1 MIKVRSLIIGLIKL
15 YQYLLSPFL
24 GQNCRFHPTCSQY
37 AVEAINEHGVLKGGY
52 LSMRRIIKC
61 HPFNEGGL
69 DPVPKKQDKPLNIDK
84 N

>member
-1 MIKVRSLIIGLIKL
+1 
-15 YQYLLSPFL
+15 
-24 GQNCRFHPTCSQY
+24 
-37 AVEAINEHGVLKGGY
+37 VLKGGY

-69 DPVPKKQDKPLNIDK
+69 DPVPQKQDKPLNTDK

>member
-1 MIKVRSLIIGLIKL
+1 MRSLLIGLIKL

>member
-1 MIKVRSLIIGLIKL
+1 MRSLLIGIIKL
-15 YQYLLSPFL
+15 YQYLLSPFF

-37 AVEAINEHGVLKGGY
+37 AVEAINEHGVFKGGY
-52 LSMRRIIKC
+52 LSMRRILKC

-84 N
+84 TER

>member
-1 MIKVRSLIIGLIKL
+1 MHRLLIGLIKL
-15 YQYLLSPFL
+15 YQFLLSPFL

>member
-1 MIKVRSLIIGLIKL
+1 MRSLLIGIIKL
-15 YQYLLSPFL
+15 YQYLLSPLF

-37 AVEAINEHGVLKGGY
+37 AVEAINEHGVFKGGY
-52 LSMRRIIKC
+52 LSMRRILKC

-84 N
+84 TER

>member
-1 MIKVRSLIIGLIKL
+1 
-15 YQYLLSPFL
+15 
-24 GQNCRFHPTCSQY
+24 
-37 AVEAINEHGVLKGGY
+37 
-52 LSMRRIIKC
+52 MRRIIKC

>member
-1 MIKVRSLIIGLIKL
+1 MRSLLIGLIKL

-24 GQNCRFHPTCSQY
+24 GQNCRFHPTCSHY
-37 AVEAINEHGVLKGGY
+37 AIQAINEHGVLKGGY

-61 HPFNEGGL
+61 QPFNEGGL
-69 DPVPKKQDKPLNIDK
+69 DPVPQKQDKPLNTDK

>member
-1 MIKVRSLIIGLIKL
+1 MRSLLIGIIKL
-15 YQYLLSPFL
+15 YQYLLSPLF

-37 AVEAINEHGVLKGGY
+37 AVEAINEHGVFKGGY
-52 LSMRRIIKC
+52 LSMRRILKC

>member
-1 MIKVRSLIIGLIKL
+1 MRSLLIGLIKL
-15 YQYLLSPFL
+15 YQYLLSPLL

>member
-1 MIKVRSLIIGLIKL
+1 MRSLLIGIIKL
-15 YQYLLSPFL
+15 YQYLLSPLF

-37 AVEAINEHGVLKGGY
+37 AVEAINEHGVFKRGY
-52 LSMRRIIKC
+52 LSMRRILKC

-84 N
+84 TER

>member
-1 MIKVRSLIIGLIKL
+1 MRSLLIGIIKL
-15 YQYLLSPFL
+15 YQYLLSPLF

-37 AVEAINEHGVLKGGY
+37 SVEAINEHGVFKGGY
-52 LSMRRIIKC
+52 LSMRRILKC

-84 N
+84 TER